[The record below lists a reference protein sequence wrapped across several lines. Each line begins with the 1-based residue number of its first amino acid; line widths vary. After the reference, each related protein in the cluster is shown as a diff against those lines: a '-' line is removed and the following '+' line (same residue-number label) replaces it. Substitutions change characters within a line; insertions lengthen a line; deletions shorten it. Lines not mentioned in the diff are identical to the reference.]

1 MTIRLTVLIACLFAT
16 GCSRGDIPRARPI
29 SVQGD
34 IFLQVKSCLEGYS
47 SGQPVGSEQ
56 QLFGSWTDE
65 MRAKDP
71 GAAELLVAG
80 LQEIAASPRRAKF
93 IATRLLTKLPAE
105 SSAEKPTKGL
115 AGTADAIGKTTD
127 SSR

>member
-1 MTIRLTVLIACLFAT
+1 MTIRLTVLVACLFAS
-16 GCSRGDIPRARPI
+16 GCSGGDIPRARPI

-47 SGQPVGSEQ
+47 NGQPVGSERQ
-56 QLFGSWTDE
+56 IFDSWIE
-65 MRAKDP
+65 QMRAKDP

-80 LQEIAASPRRAKF
+80 LQEIAASPRRAKV
-93 IATRLLTKLPAE
+93 IATRLLIKLPAE
-105 SSAEKPTKGL
+105 SSAEKTSQELSKP
-115 AGTADAIGKTTD
+115 ADATGKTTD